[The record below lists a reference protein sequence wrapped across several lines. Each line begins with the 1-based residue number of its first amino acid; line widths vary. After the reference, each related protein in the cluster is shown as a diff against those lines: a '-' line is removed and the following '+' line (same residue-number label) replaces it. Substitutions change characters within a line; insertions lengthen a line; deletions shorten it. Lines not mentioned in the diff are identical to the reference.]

1 MCYWKNRIEN
11 RNNVRWKAVSKGVL
25 KLPQK
30 YIFSFWIFNKNFKM
44 YENNNYLYGQ
54 YTLGTNSL
62 TLIHFGSIFRHLRLA
77 QRVFR
82 RIELFI
88 WRIYS
93 GQNWD
98 C

>member
-1 MCYWKNRIEN
+1 MPFPFEFLTKI
-11 RNNVRWKAVSKGVL
+11 L
-25 KLPQK
+25 
-30 YIFSFWIFNKNFKM
+30 KM

-88 WRIYS
+88 
-93 GQNWD
+93 
-98 C
+98 